1 MEQNAAFQ
9 TIADHW
15 TEIQDY
21 VKNKKVT
28 TELSY
33 EMWIAPLKPHH
44 LTLDEDGR
52 ALFYVEVTGKENSAP
67 NSGFQAFMSTHY
79 TQVIETAID
88 QITGIP
94 CTLMF
99 YGGENETP
107 VSNQPHVSSV
117 GLTPFSTV
125 KLDPRYTFDTFVV
138 GKNNNLA
145 HAASLAV
152 AENPGGIYNPLF
164 IYGGVGLGKTHLMQ
178 SIAHFVLQHNP
189 SAKVQYVTSESFTN
203 ELIEAIRSKNNYTTT
218 EFREKYRHIDV
229 LLIDDIQFIIGKDRT
244 QEEFFHTFNA
254 LHGAKKHII
263 ISSDKPPRELVTL
276 EDRLR
281 SRFEW
286 GLTVDIQPPDYE
298 TRMAI
303 LRKREEL
310 DHINVDNDVIQYIAS
325 NVRSNIRELEGSLT
339 KIVAFGKLNHMEVN
353 LELAQKVLRDIIDP
367 NVHQEITPQFI
378 LQIVAEHY
386 GFSEADLIGNKRTRE
401 LATAR
406 QIGMYLCREMTDAAL
421 QQIGASFGGK
431 DHTTVLY
438 AIRKISQ
445 DIPDNK
451 DLAGTVD
458 VLKKKISAQ

>member
-9 TIADHW
+9 AIVNQWPDILAYIRNEF
-15 TEIQDY
+15 EIS
-21 VKNKKVT
+21 
-28 TELSY
+28 EISY
-33 EMWIAPLKPHH
+33 GMWISPLKPHH
-44 LTLDEDGR
+44 LLQNSDGNIQ
-52 ALFYVEVTGKENSAP
+52 LFVEIPEENDNLPNAGFQTFVSGRYAGIIEAAVEAVTGLSCRLAFYSAKEEQSAG
-67 NSGFQAFMSTHY
+67 NRTK
-79 TQVIETAID
+79 
-88 QITGIP
+88 
-94 CTLMF
+94 
-99 YGGENETP
+99 P
-107 VSNQPHVSSV
+107 VSQQILSNA
-117 GLTPFSTV
+117 

-152 AENPGGIYNPLF
+152 AENPGESYNPLF

-203 ELIEAIRSKNNYTTT
+203 ELIEAIRSKNNFTTT
-218 EFREKYRHIDV
+218 EFRDKYRYIDV

-254 LHGAKKHII
+254 LHGAKKQII
-263 ISSDKPPRELVTL
+263 ISSDKPPKELATL

-310 DHINVDNDVIQYIAS
+310 DHINVDNEVIQYIAS

-353 LELAQKVLRDIIDP
+353 LELAQNVLRDIIDP
-367 NVHQEITPQFI
+367 NVKQEITPQFI
-378 LQIVAEHY
+378 IQVVAEHY
-386 GFSEADLIGNKRTRE
+386 GISELDLVGTKRTKE

-406 QIGMYLCREMTDAAL
+406 QVAMYLCREMTEVSL
-421 QQIGASFGGK
+421 QQIGSHFGGK

-438 AIRKISQ
+438 AIKKISTEVE
-445 DIPDNK
+445 DNPDTS
-451 DLAGTVD
+451 GTVT